1 MDKPMSGECIARYRE
16 KLERGLTEYMEMPVS
31 ERNVVAVTAMVE
43 CYKLIKALSDT
54 AACYSDFTEADA
66 ETWCRK
72 MQNADGSTGA
82 RWPIEQTNDVAMSMG
97 IKWDRI
103 TPWGW
108 WATMNM
114 MYSDYCVVA
123 ERHGVHTAE
132 FYADMAKAFLMDKDG
147 GEPQEKLAAYYC
159 GIAKQ

>member
-1 MDKPMSGECIARYRE
+1 MDRKLDSEAVSKYRE
-16 KLERGLTEYMEMPVS
+16 KLERGLAEYMEMPVS

-43 CYKLIKALSDT
+43 CYKHIKAFSELLICM
-54 AACYSDFTEADA
+54 ADFTLADA
-66 ETWCRK
+66 EEWCGK

-82 RWPIEQTNDVAMSMG
+82 RWTMEQTNAVASGMG
-97 IKWDRI
+97 ITWERI

-114 MYSDYCVVA
+114 MYSDYCGVA

-147 GEPQEKLAAYYC
+147 GEPKEKLAAYYC
-159 GIAKQ
+159 GIAKE